1 MIFSQF
7 CFWVC
12 IRKGF
17 TAIGSGLPGSC
28 NWHGATAA
36 ELAIGTAIWA
46 SPERLRT
53 VANGCE
59 RLRNVERPQPPD
71 PQSDIRE
78 PLLRIQ
84 EKNMIIPWICHSPL
98 LNKLP
103 RLLIPLSSR
112 AEQQGPNDRVPAREM
127 NGIRQT
133 KVLHLLQHHFAI
145 PWEEQHIKKKRLGRC
160 VWEGCSMLDV
170 PMVME
175 YHRSNHIWYGVQG
188 CQKKGE
194 IPIIPSSG

>member
-145 PWEEQHIKKKRLGRC
+145 PWEEQHILKKNAWVGVFGKAAAGWMSQWWWNIIDPTIFDMVFRAVKKK
-160 VWEGCSMLDV
+160 EKS
-170 PMVME
+170 
-175 YHRSNHIWYGVQG
+175 Q
-188 CQKKGE
+188 
-194 IPIIPSSG
+194 